1 MIEQC
6 AVRLREQER
15 KKPPVVRNGEFLRD
29 EAAVQ
34 LTHECPLPP
43 GHCFRVR
50 DDGGIGGGM
59 LLARQA
65 GSRLLY
71 DRAVDILHARE
82 DTVRLL
88 LPLKVGAKIHD
99 RAQRIICERLRV
111 PLRDAGELAAAQQQS
126 RPDHAAVHGR
136 QAAEVARVRRAAQ
149 QPALKCQ
156 RVVFHFAVPP
166 PRLVL

>member
-1 MIEQC
+1 MIEQRTVC
-6 AVRLREQER
+6 LRKQER
-15 KKPPVVRNGEFLRD
+15 KKLPVMRNGEFLRD
-29 EAAVQ
+29 ETAVQ
-34 LTHECPLPP
+34 LAHECALPA

-50 DDGGIGGGM
+50 DDGRIGVGV
-59 LLARQA
+59 LFPRQA
-65 GSRLLY
+65 GRRLLH

-88 LPLKVGAKIHD
+88 LPLQIRAEVNN
-99 RAQRIICERLRV
+99 RAQRILAERLRIR
-111 PLRDAGELAAAQQQS
+111 LCDAGKLAAAQQQS

-156 RVVFHFAVPP
+156 RVVFHFSASP
-166 PRLVL
+166 PRLGL

>member
-1 MIEQC
+1 
-6 AVRLREQER
+6 
-15 KKPPVVRNGEFLRD
+15 
-29 EAAVQ
+29 
-34 LTHECPLPP
+34 
-43 GHCFRVR
+43 
-50 DDGGIGGGM
+50 M

-71 DRAVDILHARE
+71 DRAVDILHVRQDAI
-82 DTVRLL
+82 RLL